1 MNRVYCD
8 ANIVIAIFVRETSS
22 ARIQSW
28 VADPSVGVVISDL
41 TVLEFTSAIS
51 RLIRERKLD
60 SIEARSILSRFEF
73 WRAALGRPLTIT
85 RQMFALARTI
95 VEDAALGVRGPDALH
110 LALLQV
116 TGLPFATFDA
126 RLARA
131 ADAIGLAT
139 LEPPPL

>member
-1 MNRVYCD
+1 MNRIYCD
-8 ANIVIAIFVRETSS
+8 ANIVIAIFVREASS
-22 ARIQSW
+22 LRIQAW
-28 VADPSVGVVISDL
+28 VADPGVSVVMSDL

-51 RLIRERKLD
+51 RLVRERKLD
-60 SIEARSILSRFEF
+60 AAEARSIFSRFET
-73 WRAALGRPLTIT
+73 WRAARGRPLTIT

-126 RLARA
+126 RLRRA
-131 ADAIGLAT
+131 ADTIGLAT

>member
-1 MNRVYCD
+1 VNRIYCD
-8 ANIVIAIFVRETSS
+8 ANIVIAIFVREASS
-22 ARIQSW
+22 LRIQTW
-28 VADPSVGVVISDL
+28 VADPGVSVMVSDL

-51 RLIRERKLD
+51 RLVRERKLD
-60 SIEARSILSRFEF
+60 SAEARSIFSRFEV

-110 LALLQV
+110 PALLQV

-126 RLARA
+126 RLRRA
-131 ADAIGLAT
+131 ADTIGLAT
-139 LEPPPL
+139 LELPPL

>member
-1 MNRVYCD
+1 MSAVYCD
-8 ANIVIAIFVRETSS
+8 TSILLPVFVDGAQSARVEAWIGAPRVDPIVSDLVILEFSAALSHLVRERVLDDAQ
-22 ARIQSW
+22 ARTINGMFDSW
-28 VADPSVGVVISDL
+28 CDR
-41 TVLEFTSAIS
+41 
-51 RLIRERKLD
+51 RL
-60 SIEARSILSRFEF
+60 
-73 WRAALGRPLTIT
+73 RPLTTT

>member
-22 ARIQSW
+22 PRIQSW

-126 RLARA
+126 RLRRA

>member
-8 ANIVIAIFVRETSS
+8 ANIVIAIFVREASS
-22 ARIQSW
+22 ARIQAW

-51 RLIRERKLD
+51 RLVRERKLD
-60 SIEARSILSRFEF
+60 SAEAQSVRSRFEF

-85 RQMFALARTI
+85 RQMFANARTI

-126 RLARA
+126 RLGRA
-131 ADAIGLAT
+131 AATLGLAT

>member
-1 MNRVYCD
+1 MNRIYCD
-8 ANIVIAIFVRETSS
+8 ANIVIAIFVREASS
-22 ARIQSW
+22 SRIQAW
-28 VADPSVGVVISDL
+28 VANPGVSVVMSDL

-51 RLIRERKLD
+51 RLVRERKLD
-60 SIEARSILSRFEF
+60 TAEARSIFLRFES
-73 WRAALGRPLTIT
+73 WRKTLGRPLTIT
-85 RQMFALARTI
+85 RQMFAIARAI

-126 RLARA
+126 RLGRA
-131 ADAIGLAT
+131 AATLGLAT

>member
-1 MNRVYCD
+1 
-8 ANIVIAIFVRETSS
+8 
-22 ARIQSW
+22 
-28 VADPSVGVVISDL
+28 
-41 TVLEFTSAIS
+41 
-51 RLIRERKLD
+51 
-60 SIEARSILSRFEF
+60 
-73 WRAALGRPLTIT
+73 
-85 RQMFALARTI
+85 MFALARTI

-126 RLARA
+126 RLRRA

>member
-1 MNRVYCD
+1 MP
-8 ANIVIAIFVRETSS
+8 IIILGSQSVRIRTWISS
-22 ARIQSW
+22 PD
-28 VADPSVGVVISDL
+28 VTPVVSDL
-41 TVLEFTSAIS
+41 VVLEFSATIS
-51 RLIRERKLD
+51 RLVRERTLSD
-60 SIEARSILSRFEF
+60 ALARNAVSEFEA
-73 WRAALGRPLTIT
+73 WRKTFGRPMTIT
-85 RQMFALARTI
+85 RQMFTLARTI

-126 RLARA
+126 RLRRA

>member
-1 MNRVYCD
+1 MNRIYCD
-8 ANIVIAIFVRETSS
+8 ANIVIAIFVREALSS
-22 ARIQSW
+22 RIQTW
-28 VADPSVGVVISDL
+28 VADPNVGIVISDL

-51 RLIRERKLD
+51 RLVRERKLD
-60 SIEARSILSRFEF
+60 TAEARSIFSRFEF
-73 WRAALGRPLTIT
+73 WRAALGRPMTIT
-85 RQMFALARTI
+85 RNMFVYARTI

-126 RLARA
+126 RLRRA
-131 ADAIGLAT
+131 ADTIGLAT